1 MGEYWVTFCKVMVV
15 CERFF
20 GSAMERYKRSCF
32 NVILTLVLSKLGS
45 AQKIASSANSAYD
58 EPPPPPPVL
67 QAPKVDLRNYFPE
80 TWLFELVDLDEEGNT
95 VLDVSVPDTITTW
108 VADAF
113 CLR

>member
-1 MGEYWVTFCKVMVV
+1 MCVKGFSGLPWRGIKEVV
-15 CERFF
+15 
-20 GSAMERYKRSCF
+20 
-32 NVILTLVLSKLGS
+32 NVILTLILSNLGS
-45 AQKIASSANSAYD
+45 ANKIASSANSAYD